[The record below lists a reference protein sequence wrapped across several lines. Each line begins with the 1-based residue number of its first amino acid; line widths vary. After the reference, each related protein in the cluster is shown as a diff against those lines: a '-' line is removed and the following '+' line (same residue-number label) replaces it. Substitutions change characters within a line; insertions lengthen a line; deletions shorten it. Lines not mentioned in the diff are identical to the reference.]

1 MAQPRIIFRAAS
13 ILSKTRMASTASD
26 KMTPE
31 RRSELLQNLADTQN
45 RVAEASKSLTHVP
58 TLVAVS
64 KTKPAW
70 MTSACYEEGQRDFG
84 ENSDVDLVN
93 KAKRVGACLLHTG

>member
-1 MAQPRIIFRAAS
+1 MA
-13 ILSKTRMASTASD
+13 LTTSD
-26 KMTPE
+26 KATPE
-31 RRSELLQNLADTQN
+31 RRSELLQNLGETKN
-45 RVAEASKSLTHVP
+45 CVAEASKHLTHVP

-93 KAKRVGACLLHTG
+93 KAKRVSTCLLQTD

>member
-1 MAQPRIIFRAAS
+1 MPQPRTIFRPSS
-13 ILSKTRMASTASD
+13 ILSKIRMASTTSD
-26 KMTPE
+26 KVTPE
-31 RRSELLQNLADTQN
+31 RRSELLQNLAEIRTC
-45 RVAEASKSLTHVP
+45 VAEASKSLTHVP

-70 MTSACYEEGQRDFG
+70 MTSTCYDEGQRDFG

-93 KAKRVGACLLHTG
+93 KAKRVSTCSLPTD